1 MSEVRKIGGN
11 SASDTLSGETDR
23 THLIIPKSPFSI
35 PLWFRLDQSCDS
47 SLSLPTLFCP
57 SHFVAMAAND
67 AERVKPTKPDEAAYK
82 TNLAEA
88 EKQHTAAQEKL
99 NQIKSK
105 LDNAKPNNKD
115 SPASKRQQELRS
127 ELSSIRQKQSGF
139 KSGRTSTQEKI
150 NALDANL
157 KARIAEQN
165 ANRGRLSFK
174 SVEEIDKEIARL
186 EKSVDSGTL
195 RLVDERKAL
204 TEVSN
209 LRKQRK
215 SFAGLEDAQQ
225 GINDLKAQIA
235 ELRKTLDNPEAKALS
250 DKYNEIQKE
259 LDTIK
264 AEQDGV
270 FKNLNALRDERT
282 KLRNDQQEKYT
293 AIRTLK
299 DDYFKAR
306 RAYKEYEDEA
316 WRVRRERQ
324 KAERDAFEREKR
336 KKVADKKLEEASQ
349 LAYTDEI
356 LTAQGL
362 IRHFDPAYNFSVLGL
377 DEKKDEGSNFR
388 AGVGRTVEAA
398 EIKGMKVVRKDDEED
413 YFVGSGGKKGKKGGK
428 KAPAAAESK
437 FNMNVGIIE
446 DFAKVKIDPPMNQ
459 SAVPAAVE
467 KLAAKIT
474 EWKKNQASKT
484 EENINKAKEEINR
497 LEEEEANIAQTNGRA
512 TDAAKKPAQENG
524 APSAEAELAQEQD
537 AVADVSDELKKAEI
551 EEKA

>member
-1 MSEVRKIGGN
+1 
-11 SASDTLSGETDR
+11 
-23 THLIIPKSPFSI
+23 
-35 PLWFRLDQSCDS
+35 
-47 SLSLPTLFCP
+47 
-57 SHFVAMAAND
+57 MAATA

-82 TNLAEA
+82 ASLAEA
-88 EKQHTAAQEKL
+88 EKEHTAAQEKL
-99 NQIKSK
+99 NQIKAK
-105 LDNAKPNNKD
+105 LDNAKPNNQD
-115 SPASKRQQELRS
+115 SPTVKKQQELRA
-127 ELSSIRQKQSGF
+127 ELSAIRQKQSGF
-139 KSGRTSTQEKI
+139 KSSRSSTQEKI

-157 KARIAEQN
+157 KARITEQN
-165 ANRGRLSFK
+165 NSRGRLSFK

-215 SFAGLEDAQQ
+215 SFAGLDEAQK
-225 GINDLKAQIA
+225 GINDIKTQIS

-250 DKYNEIQKE
+250 DKYAEIQKE
-259 LDTIK
+259 LDAIK
-264 AEQDGV
+264 AEQDAV

-282 KLRNDQQEKYT
+282 KLRNEQQEKYT
-293 AIRTLK
+293 AIRTIK
-299 DDYFKAR
+299 DTYFKAR

-324 KAERDAFEREKR
+324 KAEQEAFLREKR
-336 KKVADKKLEEASQ
+336 KKNADKKLEEASQ
-349 LAYTDEI
+349 LAYADEI

-362 IRHFDPAYNFSVLGL
+362 IRHFDPAYDFAALGL
-377 DEKKDEGSNFR
+377 SEKKDEGSNFR

-398 EIKGMKVVRKDDEED
+398 EIKGMKVVRKNDEED
-413 YFVGSGGKKGKKGGK
+413 YFTGSGGKKGKKGGK
-428 KAPAAAESK
+428 KGAAPAESAK

-459 SAVPAAVE
+459 ADVPAAVE

-484 EENINKAKEEINR
+484 EENIKKAQEEITR
-497 LEEEEANIAQTNGRA
+497 IEEEETKATAAPQTNGRA
-512 TDAAKKPAQENG
+512 TDSAKKPAQANG

-537 AVADVSDELKKAEI
+537 AVADVEDELKKASI

>member
-1 MSEVRKIGGN
+1 M
-11 SASDTLSGETDR
+11 A
-23 THLIIPKSPFSI
+23 
-35 PLWFRLDQSCDS
+35 
-47 SLSLPTLFCP
+47 PT
-57 SHFVAMAAND
+57 A

-82 TNLAEA
+82 ASLAEA
-88 EKQHTAAQEKL
+88 EKEHAAAQEKL
-99 NQIKSK
+99 NQIKAK
-105 LDNAKPNNKD
+105 LDNAKPNNQD
-115 SPASKRQQELRS
+115 SPTVKKQQELRA
-127 ELSSIRQKQSGF
+127 ELSAIRQKQSGF
-139 KSGRTSTQEKI
+139 KSSRSSTQEKI

-165 ANRGRLSFK
+165 NSRGRLSFK
-174 SVEEIDKEIARL
+174 SVEEIDNQIARL
-186 EKSVDSGTL
+186 EKEVDSGTL
-195 RLVDERKAL
+195 RLVDERKTL

-215 SFAGLEDAQQ
+215 SFAGLDEAQK
-225 GINDLKAQIA
+225 GINDIKTQIS

-250 DKYNEIQKE
+250 DKYSEIQKE
-259 LDTIK
+259 LDAIK

-282 KLRNDQQEKYT
+282 KLRNEQQEKYT
-293 AIRTLK
+293 AIRTIK
-299 DDYFKAR
+299 DTYFKAR

-324 KAERDAFEREKR
+324 KAEQEAFAREKR
-336 KKVADKKLEEASQ
+336 KKIADKKLEEASQ
-349 LAYTDEI
+349 LAYADEI

-362 IRHFDPAYNFSVLGL
+362 IRHFDPAYDFSSLGL
-377 DEKKDEGSNFR
+377 DEKKDQGSNFR

-428 KAPAAAESK
+428 KGGAANVESTK

-459 SAVPAAVE
+459 SDVPASVE

-484 EENINKAKEEINR
+484 EENIKKAQEEITR
-497 LEEEEANIAQTNGRA
+497 LEEEESKATAPQTNGRA

-524 APSAEAELAQEQD
+524 APSAEAELAQEED
-537 AVADVSDELKKAEI
+537 AVADAQDELKKATI